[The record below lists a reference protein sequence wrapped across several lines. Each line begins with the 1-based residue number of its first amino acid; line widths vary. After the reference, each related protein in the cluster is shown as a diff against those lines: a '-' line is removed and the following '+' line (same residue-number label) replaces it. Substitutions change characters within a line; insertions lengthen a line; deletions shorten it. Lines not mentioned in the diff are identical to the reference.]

1 MIRSLSGRLF
11 VLANLLLWPIGCSD
25 ERVSQIAREAADRQ
39 AEQNE
44 AMAELQGQ
52 VAEGTRKLVEADAQS
67 RKETIG
73 VHRELQSE
81 RSRLD
86 QSWDKLHQQQRN
98 ESLLVTFLPT
108 FGIVLALCLL
118 LGFCWYALFSARSGE
133 VTTGDLNDLL
143 VEELTSEKPRLLQRG
158 TELPALTDGTE
169 DNKPVSD

>member
-1 MIRSLSGRLF
+1 MNEFELNKLLMFMIMCCMLT
-11 VLANLLLWPIGCSD
+11 GCTD

-39 AEQNE
+39 AEQNK

-52 VAEGTRKLVEADAQS
+52 VAEGTRQLVEADAQS
-67 RKETIG
+67 RQEMIG

-98 ESLLVTFLPT
+98 ESLLVAFLPT
-108 FGIVLALCLL
+108 IGIVIVVCLL
-118 LGFCWYALFSARSGE
+118 LGFCWYALCAAHSEEIASS
-133 VTTGDLNDLL
+133 DLSELL

-158 TELPALTDGTE
+158 TDLPALTDGTE
-169 DNKPVSD
+169 DGKSVRD